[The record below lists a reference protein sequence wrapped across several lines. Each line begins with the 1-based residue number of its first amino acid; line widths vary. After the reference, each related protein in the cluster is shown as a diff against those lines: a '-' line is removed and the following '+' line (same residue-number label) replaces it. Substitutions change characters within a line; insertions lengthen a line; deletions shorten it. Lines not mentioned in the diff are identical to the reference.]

1 MRRAGCESGAD
12 PGPADPRRE
21 GGAPGSRGPGGCRC
35 AGSEPAGRRRPGWG
49 WWCGWCSRGV
59 VVAGQQR
66 MVAGGW
72 QAGRRLR
79 MPASSALGAVVGV
92 MGGMRWDHA
101 RPCCAM
107 GPSLRL
113 LGALVQPRPE
123 GAAQGQ
129 GFLHPLGQIKPALLR
144 SGQVDGDVA
153 QSGLVVVIDR
163 RVQREEDTVV
173 QRHADAT
180 DRVHKRLI
188 DRLHDRFGAQP
199 QGPQRLGGAA
209 IRQDRQELF
218 APADHLDR
226 LRAGVVIHHA
236 EGTTEAAEQF
246 WMGQSDDP
254 LRSNADRRQLIELL
268 LLVLSGFLGE
278 VLQQCEAMR
287 RIFQLGDHGGEIAGK
302 VSGIGVIL
310 AAEIA
315 QGPACV
321 RQLT

>member
-101 RPCCAM
+101 RPCCDM

-254 LRSNADRRQLIELL
+254 LRSNADRRQLIDPPART
-268 LLVLSGFLGE
+268 V
-278 VLQQCEAMR
+278 
-287 RIFQLGDHGGEIAGK
+287 RI
-302 VSGIGVIL
+302 
-310 AAEIA
+310 
-315 QGPACV
+315 P
-321 RQLT
+321 R